1 MSAAGGRGGASVPTA
16 RKYTEVRLP
25 WFEYYDGDRT
35 ALEGAKQL
43 AGLDDC
49 AFVCRCPDVPP
60 ERREFASVAPRTYET
75 AHHLLPGYA
84 AQDLASRV
92 QKLRCRR
99 LRRDRGDGDEQAIR
113 EEARRDMRSA
123 AGRPPRWSSAM
134 PRPSPPATAA
144 SADTCAEEEPCGSR
158 TSRSPTAVAAAEKE
172 KHGGTTRGAGRVA
185 ARPVR

>member
-1 MSAAGGRGGASVPTA
+1 MPTA

-75 AHHLLPGYA
+75 AHHTSELCIWVRRCRVSWSFWWVSAALRA
-84 AQDLASRV
+84 AQ
-92 QKLRCRR
+92 
-99 LRRDRGDGDEQAIR
+99 
-113 EEARRDMRSA
+113 
-123 AGRPPRWSSAM
+123 
-134 PRPSPPATAA
+134 
-144 SADTCAEEEPCGSR
+144 
-158 TSRSPTAVAAAEKE
+158 
-172 KHGGTTRGAGRVA
+172 
-185 ARPVR
+185 